1 MRELGA
7 VVAGQGGQGGQGG
20 VPVVRMQLS
29 VVTTELVTEL
39 HFSIPA

>member
-7 VVAGQGGQGGQGG
+7 VVAGQGGQGG